1 MIDGSLALFYMPPM
15 AFYET
20 FPSSIIVGKD
30 NSVPPRKEV
39 ASRLNNDDDKKWVAN
54 VLKEEEMNRVGNI
67 LYLVPPGSMEED
79 YFITCAAF
87 GKDGEVIW
95 AVTK

>member
-20 FPSSIIVGKD
+20 FHSSIIVGKD
-30 NSVPPRKEV
+30 NVPSKKG
-39 ASRLNNDDDKKWVAN
+39 ANLNDDKKWVAN
-54 VLKEEEMNRVGNI
+54 ALKEEEMNRVGNI

>member
-1 MIDGSLALFYMPPM
+1 M

-20 FPSSIIVGKD
+20 FPSSIIIGKND
-30 NSVPPRKEV
+30 TVTPPRKEV
-39 ASRLNNDDDKKWVAN
+39 ASRLNNNDDDKKWVAK